1 VPRELWP
8 PARVLR
14 GETLDGPETVDLL
27 LRTLDGHDKHVN
39 VSGRPLHDDAGRVV
53 GGVTVMRD
61 MTERWRLQHR
71 AHDAFI
77 SLVQMAEALV
87 QPPGTEESGWTHGEG
102 VIRRLLD
109 LARMV
114 LNCKRASIVAID
126 GQSGVQRPVSAVGLS
141 AEEECAW
148 RALSQ
153 GSTLQEARLDPALF
167 ARFLAG
173 EVVTVDMRRP
183 PWSEQENP
191 LGRQTALV
199 APLRMGSDLVG
210 MLTIDHGDTAHLY
223 APDELA
229 LAGAV
234 ARLAALT
241 LERERL
247 LREREEAR
255 AAILALHETRRH
267 MDELLGVASHELRTP
282 LTSVKSAVQISQR
295 RLRALAEAEVA
306 AGPSAATLQPLI
318 ELFVRANQQINRM
331 NRIVG
336 DLLDISRID
345 ANHLQL
351 HLARFDL
358 AALVGVL
365 LQDLR
370 ESYPAR
376 AITCDLPAQA
386 VPLDMDA
393 DRIAQVV
400 TNYVTNALRYS
411 PAETIV
417 HVQVRAADGSVWLRV
432 YDQGPG
438 LTAEQQQRVW
448 NRYERIPGVPAQDPM
463 LHGSGGLGLGL
474 YISRTLIER
483 HGGAVGVESTPGV
496 GSIFFFSLPL
506 AG

>member
-1 VPRELWP
+1 
-8 PARVLR
+8 
-14 GETLDGPETVDLL
+14 
-27 LRTLDGHDKHVN
+27 
-39 VSGRPLHDDAGRVV
+39 
-53 GGVTVMRD
+53 
-61 MTERWRLQHR
+61 
-71 AHDAFI
+71 
-77 SLVQMAEALV
+77 
-87 QPPGTEESGWTHGEG
+87 

-109 LARMV
+109 LARTV
-114 LNCKRASIVAID
+114 LNCKRASIVVIE
-126 GQSGVQRPVSAVGLS
+126 GQRGVQRPVAAVGLTV
-141 AEEECAW
+141 EEERAW
-148 RALSQ
+148 RALAQ
-153 GSTLQEARLDPALF
+153 GGTMEEGKLDPVLF

-173 EVVTVDMRRP
+173 EVVAVDMRQP

-210 MLTIDHGDTAHLY
+210 MLTIDHGDAAHLY
-223 APDELA
+223 TPDELA

-247 LREREEAR
+247 LRERDEAR

-295 RLRALAEAEVA
+295 RLRALAEADVA
-306 AGPSAATLQPLI
+306 TGPSAVTLQPLI

-351 HLARFDL
+351 RLTRFDL
-358 AALVGVL
+358 AALVGAL

-386 VPLDMDA
+386 VPVEVDA

-417 HVQVRAADGSVWLRV
+417 HVQVRIAGGNAWLRV

-438 LTAEQQQRVW
+438 LTPEQQQRVW
-448 NRYERIPGVPAQDPM
+448 IR
-463 LHGSGGLGLGL
+463 S
-474 YISRTLIER
+474 
-483 HGGAVGVESTPGV
+483 
-496 GSIFFFSLPL
+496 
-506 AG
+506 